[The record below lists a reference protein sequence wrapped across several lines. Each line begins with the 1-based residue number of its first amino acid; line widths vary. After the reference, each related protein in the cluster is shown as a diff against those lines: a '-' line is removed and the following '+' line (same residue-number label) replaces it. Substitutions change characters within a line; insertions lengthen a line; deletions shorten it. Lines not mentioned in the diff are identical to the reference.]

1 MGDTYSLYEAKAKF
15 SQLIRQ
21 VREGRTVTV
30 TYRGKP
36 VAEIRPPEPKKETI
50 EDRLRY
56 LEETGQL
63 TRARGRFPK
72 DWKPFAIVPGALERF
87 LADRSRF

>member
-30 TYRGKP
+30 TYRGTP
-36 VAEIRPPEPKKETI
+36 VAEIRPPEPKQETI
-50 EDRLRY
+50 EDRLAY
-56 LEETGQL
+56 LRETGQI
-63 TRARGRFPK
+63 TPARGRFTGM
-72 DWKPFAIVPGALERF
+72 KPIAVIPGALERF